1 MAPRLK
7 ERQLQASDGVTIAAR
22 FVTPAN
28 PTAAVL
34 IAPAM
39 GVSQRFYA
47 PLAQWLT
54 GQGMA
59 VATFDYRGMGAS
71 RPARLSGFPAT
82 IMDWAQ
88 LDASAVLG
96 ALEHQAPGL
105 PCYWIGHSLGGQIL
119 PLVAGHERLERIVT
133 VACGSGYWRENAPA
147 LKRRVWLFWFGAV
160 PLLTPLL
167 GYFPGKRLNMVG
179 DLPRGVVEQW
189 RRWCLHP
196 EYAVGVE
203 PGVRER
209 FAAVRTPV
217 VSLSFS
223 DDDFMSA
230 RNTESLHG
238 FYANAPCTLLRI
250 QPREAGLSRIGHFG
264 FFRPEHEQT
273 LWQRYLLPAL
283 RGSEAQLTA
292 TARTNSGP
300 AS

>member
-1 MAPRLK
+1 M
-7 ERQLQASDGVTIAAR
+7 
-22 FVTPAN
+22 
-28 PTAAVL
+28 L

-39 GVSQRFYA
+39 GVPQRFYA
-47 PLAQWLT
+47 PLAQWLA

-71 RPARLSGFPAT
+71 RPPRLSGFEAT

-88 LDASAVLG
+88 LDAAAMLE
-96 ALEHQAPGL
+96 ALECHVPGL
-105 PCYWIGHSLGGQIL
+105 PLYWVGHSLGGQIP
-119 PLVAGHERLERIVT
+119 PLVPGQERLTRIVT
-133 VACGSGYWRENAPA
+133 VASGSGYWRENAPA

-196 EYAVGVE
+196 EYAVGAE

-209 FAAVRTPV
+209 FAAVRVPV

-238 FYANAPCTLLRI
+238 FYTHAPRTQLRI
-250 QPREAGLSRIGHFG
+250 RPQEAGLTRIGHFG
-264 FFRPEHEQT
+264 FFRAEHEQA
-273 LWQRYLLPAL
+273 LWQRYLVPAL
-283 RGSEAQLTA
+283 QGRVPETAAVQA
-292 TARTNSGP
+292 TAG
-300 AS
+300 A

>member
-1 MAPRLK
+1 MEPRIE
-7 ERQLQASDGVTIAAR
+7 ERQVETSDGVAIAAR
-22 FVTPAN
+22 FVTPAA
-28 PTAAVL
+28 PKAAVL

-47 PLAQWLT
+47 PLAQWLAE
-54 GQGMA
+54 QGLA

-71 RPARLSGFPAT
+71 RPSRLSGFQAT
-82 IMDWAQ
+82 IMDWARF
-88 LDASAVLG
+88 DAAAMIEEL
-96 ALEHQAPGL
+96 AYRAPQVPL
-105 PCYWIGHSLGGQIL
+105 HWIGHSLGGQIP
-119 PLVAGHERLERIVT
+119 PLVPGHERLERIVT

-189 RRWCLHP
+189 RRWCLDP
-196 EYAVGVE
+196 EYAVGAE

-209 FAAVRTPV
+209 FAAVRAPV

-238 FYANAPCTLLRI
+238 FYANAPRTLLRI
-250 QPREAGLSRIGHFG
+250 RPQEAGLDRIGHFG
-264 FFRPEHEQT
+264 FFRAEHQQA

-283 RGSEAQLTA
+283 QGRVTEAAA
-292 TARTNSGP
+292 TAKESTMTRP
-300 AS
+300 

>member
-1 MAPRLK
+1 MASRIE
-7 ERQLQASDGVTIAAR
+7 ERQVQTGDGVAIAAR
-22 FVTPAN
+22 FVTPAQ

-39 GVSQRFYA
+39 GVPQRFYA
-47 PLAQWLT
+47 PLAQWLA

-71 RPARLSGFPAT
+71 RPPRLSGFPAT
-82 IMDWAQ
+82 IMDWAHY
-88 LDASAVLG
+88 DAAAVLE
-96 ALEHQAPGL
+96 ALERHAPGL
-105 PCYWIGHSLGGQIL
+105 PLHWVGHSLGGQIP
-119 PLVAGHERLERIVT
+119 PLVPGHERLERIVT

-196 EYAVGVE
+196 EYAVGAE

-238 FYANAPCTLLRI
+238 FYTNAPRILLRI
-250 QPREAGLSRIGHFG
+250 RPREAGLTRIGHFG
-264 FFRPEHEQT
+264 FFRAEHEQA

-283 RGSEAQLTA
+283 QGAEPALAA
-292 TARTNSGP
+292 TAEGSTTGS
-300 AS
+300 